1 MFNTSEFG
9 QTFDSSNIGFQLLDV
24 EDISAPFSCQSS
36 NQDFGGFQNNFDSF
50 SFSFN
55 YNASNVY
62 SSMKSNVGTDYY
74 DPMNFSIPDDDMTF
88 NFNSLDCSQ
97 LTLAPFDDSGMPY
110 SMSEE
115 NANFQPAQVPTFE
128 DVYNDETCVIN
139 PTQIHLL
146 PEKYWA
152 QQSPTLTFAQIVNS
166 YFKQNRTQNS
176 TFMLKLY
183 NLLLISI
190 NYPILEKA
198 LGVRWVNDNVIEVS
212 RSGLVNI
219 FNLRENTV
227 DGSMFHR
234 QGNFSTHK
242 FIEVNESN
250 FQQLGFYEYPKMPR
264 IQGDTKFF
272 MHEPHIFT
280 RRPMTEMELKS
291 IKYSNEAKKTY
302 RSRSEANDSSK
313 L

>member
-9 QTFDSSNIGFQLLDV
+9 QSFDFGDIGFQLLNPD
-24 EDISAPFSCQSS
+24 DISAPFSCQIQ
-36 NQDFGGFQNNFDSF
+36 NHEFGGIPDSFDNNFTF
-50 SFSFN
+50 MPYN
-55 YNASNVY
+55 YNLTTGY
-62 SSMKSNVGTDYY
+62 TPMKSTVGTDYY
-74 DPMNFSIPDDDMTF
+74 DPVSFNISDDDMTF
-88 NFNSLDCSQ
+88 NYNSFDNSQ
-97 LTLAPFDDSGMPY
+97 LTMTPFGEPNMPY
-110 SMSEE
+110 PDESV
-115 NANFQPAQVPTFE
+115 NLQPTQVPSFE
-128 DVYNDETCVIN
+128 DVYNDETCIIN

-146 PEKYWA
+146 PEKYWS
-152 QQSPTLTFAQIVNS
+152 QQSPTLTFAQMVNS

-234 QGNFSTHK
+234 QGNFPTHK

-302 RSRSEANDSSK
+302 RSRSEANNS
-313 L
+313 

>member
-9 QTFDSSNIGFQLLDV
+9 QSFDFGDIGFQLLNPD
-24 EDISAPFSCQSS
+24 DISAPFSCQMP
-36 NQDFGGFQNNFDSF
+36 NQDFGGIQDSFDNNFTF
-50 SFSFN
+50 MPFN
-55 YNASNVY
+55 YNPTNGY
-62 SSMKSNVGTDYY
+62 TPMKSTVGTDYY
-74 DPMNFSIPDDDMTF
+74 DPMSFSIPDDDMTF
-88 NFNSLDCSQ
+88 NYNSFDNSQ
-97 LTLAPFDDSGMPY
+97 LTLTPFDEPN
-110 SMSEE
+110 MSYPDESV
-115 NANFQPAQVPTFE
+115 NLQPTQVPSFE
-128 DVYNDETCVIN
+128 DVYNDETCIIN

-146 PEKYWA
+146 PEKYWS
-152 QQSPTLTFAQIVNS
+152 QQSPTLTFAQMVNS

-234 QGNFSTHK
+234 QGNFPTHK

-302 RSRSEANDSSK
+302 RSRSEANNS
-313 L
+313 